1 MVTLVDKALVDTVAD
16 SLSEAD
22 PRHLRRKCYMALA
35 KALVDMVCDTLT
47 KANAKTLNG
56 TLVVV

>member
-1 MVTLVDKALVDTVAD
+1 M
-16 SLSEAD
+16 E
-22 PRHLRRKCYMALA
+22 A

-47 KANAKTLNG
+47 KANAKTLKG

>member
-1 MVTLVDKALVDTVAD
+1 MLHV
-16 SLSEAD
+16 E
-22 PRHLRRKCYMALA
+22 A